1 MKTLKELAEL
11 IGGTVVGDG
20 DVAIHRVAGIDS
32 AKAGEITFLANPKY
46 LPLLQ
51 STQASAVMVMP
62 GVDAPGVPLLVCP
75 NPYLAFAKVLTALH
89 VAKPEY
95 RGIMEG
101 AYIDPETKI
110 ADGVTIYPGCVIGK
124 NVSVGSGTTLYSGVL
139 LYDNVTVGE
148 DCLIHAGT
156 VVRERCRIGN
166 RVIVQPKA
174 VIGSDGFGFAPDGS
188 SYFKIPQV
196 GIVVIED
203 DVEIGAN
210 CCLDRAALGE
220 TRIGRGTKLDNL
232 VQIAHNVKIGADS
245 IIVAQVGIA
254 GSTEIGKHCTLGG
267 QVGVAGHIKVGDNT
281 MVGAQSGIS
290 GNVPGGEVVS
300 GTPAIP
306 HRDWLKAA
314 TSFSKLPEMRKEI
327 KRLKKQVEELQ
338 ELTKE
343 G

>member
-20 DVAIHRVAGIDS
+20 DAEIHRVAGIDS
-32 AKAGEITFLANPKY
+32 AKPGEITFLSNPKY
-46 LPLLQ
+46 LPLLKT
-51 STQASAVMVMP
+51 TQASAVMVTP
-62 GVDAPGVPLLVCP
+62 GVEAPGVSLLVCP

-101 AYIDPETKI
+101 ASVDPEAKI
-110 ADGVTIYPGCVIGK
+110 ADGVTIYPGCVVGK
-124 NVSVGSGTTLYSGVL
+124 NVSIGSGTTLYPGVL
-139 LYDNVTVGE
+139 LYDNVSVGE
-148 DCLIHAGT
+148 DCLIHAGV
-156 VVRERCRIGN
+156 VVREGCRLGN

-188 SYFKIPQV
+188 SYYKIPQV

-210 CCLDRAALGE
+210 SCLDRAALGE
-220 TRIGRGTKLDNL
+220 TRIGRGTKVDNL
-232 VQIAHNVKIGADS
+232 VQIAHNVKIGPDN

-290 GNVPGGEVVS
+290 GNMPGGEVVS

-327 KRLKKQVEELQ
+327 KKLKKQVEELQ

>member
-20 DVAIHRVAGIDS
+20 EVEIHRVAGIDS
-32 AKAGEITFLANPKY
+32 AKSGEITFLANPKY

-51 STQASAVMVMP
+51 TTQASAVMVKP
-62 GVDAPGVPLLVCP
+62 GVEAPGVSLLVCP

-89 VAKPEY
+89 VAKPEC

-101 AYIDPETKI
+101 AFVDPEAKI
-110 ADGVTIYPGCVIGK
+110 ADGATIYPGCVIGK
-124 NVSVGSGTTLYSGVL
+124 NVAVGSGTTLYPGVL

-156 VVRERCRIGN
+156 VVREGCRIGN

-188 SYFKIPQV
+188 GYFKIPQV

-210 CCLDRAALGE
+210 SCLDRAALGE

-254 GSTEIGKHCTLGG
+254 GSTAIGKHCTLGG

-281 MVGAQSGIS
+281 MVGAQSGIA
-290 GNVPGGEVVS
+290 GNLPSGEVFS

-306 HRDWLKAA
+306 HRNWLRAS
-314 TSFSKLPEMRKEI
+314 TSFAKLPEMRKEI
-327 KRLKKQVEELQ
+327 GKLKRQIEELQ

>member
-20 DVAIHRVAGIDS
+20 DVEIHRVGGIDS
-32 AKAGEITFLANPKY
+32 AKPGDITFLANPKY
-46 LPLLQ
+46 LPMLQ
-51 STQASAVMVMP
+51 TTQASAVMVKP
-62 GVDAPGVPLLVCP
+62 GVDAPGVSLLVCP

-101 AYIDPETKI
+101 AFVDPEAKI
-110 ADGVTIYPGCVIGK
+110 SDGVTIYPGCFIGK
-124 NVSVGSGTTLYSGVL
+124 NVTVGSGTTLHPGVL

-156 VVRERCRIGN
+156 VVREGCRLGN

-174 VIGSDGFGFAPDGS
+174 VIGSDGFGFAPDGGG
-188 SYFKIPQV
+188 YFKIPQV

-220 TRIGRGTKLDNL
+220 TRIERGTKLDNL

-281 MVGAQSGIS
+281 MVGAQSGIA
-290 GNVPGGEVVS
+290 GNLPGGEVVS
-300 GTPAIP
+300 GTPVIP

-314 TSFSKLPEMRKEI
+314 KSFAKLPEMRKEI
-327 KRLKKQVEELQ
+327 SRLKKQIEELQ

>member
-1 MKTLKELAEL
+1 VKTLKELAEL

-20 DVAIHRVAGIDS
+20 DVEIHRVAGIDS
-32 AKAGEITFLANPKY
+32 AKPGEITFLANPKY

-101 AYIDPETKI
+101 AFVDPEAKI
-110 ADGVTIYPGCVIGK
+110 AEGVTIYPGCVIGK
-124 NVSVGSGTTLYSGVL
+124 NVSVGSGTTLYPGVL

-290 GNVPGGEVVS
+290 GNVAGGEVVS

>member
-1 MKTLKELAEL
+1 MKTLKELADL

-20 DVAIHRVAGIDS
+20 DAEIHRVAGIDS
-32 AKAGEITFLANPKY
+32 AKPGEITFLANPKY
-46 LPLLQ
+46 LPLLKT
-51 STQASAVMVMP
+51 TQASAVMVTP
-62 GVDAPGVPLLVCP
+62 GVEAPGVSLLVCP

-101 AYIDPETKI
+101 AYVDPEAKI
-110 ADGVTIYPGCVIGK
+110 ADGVTIHPGCVIGK
-124 NVSVGSGTTLYSGVL
+124 NVSVGSGTTLYPGVL

-156 VVRERCRIGN
+156 VVREGCRLGN

-210 CCLDRAALGE
+210 SCLDRAALGE
-220 TRIGRGTKLDNL
+220 TRIGRGTKIDNL

-245 IIVAQVGIA
+245 IIVSQVGIA

-281 MVGAQSGIS
+281 MVGAQSGVT
-290 GNVPGGEVVS
+290 GNMPGGEVIS

-327 KRLKKQVEELQ
+327 KKLKKQVEELQ

>member
-1 MKTLKELAEL
+1 MKTLKELAEF

-20 DVAIHRVAGIDS
+20 EVEIHRVASIDN
-32 AKAGEITFLANPKY
+32 AKPGEITFLANPKY

-51 STQASAVMVMP
+51 STQASAVMVKP
-62 GVDAPGVPLLVCP
+62 GVEAPGVALLVCP

-89 VAKPEY
+89 VVKLEC

-101 AYIDPETKI
+101 AFVDPEAKI

-124 NVSVGSGTTLYSGVL
+124 NVTVGSGSTLYPGVL
-139 LYDNVTVGE
+139 VYDNVTVGE

-156 VVRERCRIGN
+156 VVREGCRIGN

-188 SYFKIPQV
+188 GYYKIPQV

-210 CCLDRAALGE
+210 TCLDRAAMGE
-220 TRIGRGTKLDNL
+220 TRIGRGSKLDNL
-232 VQIAHNVKIGADS
+232 VQVGHNVKIGADS
-245 IIVAQVGIA
+245 IIVAQGGIA
-254 GSTEIGKHCTLGG
+254 GSTELGKHCTLGG
-267 QVGVAGHIKVGDNT
+267 QVGVAGHLKLGDNT
-281 MVGAQSGIS
+281 MLGGQSGVA
-290 GNVPGGEVVS
+290 GNLPGGEVFS

-306 HRDWLKAA
+306 HRDWLRASMVFA
-314 TSFSKLPEMRKEI
+314 KLPEMRKEI
-327 KRLKKQVEELQ
+327 GRLKCQVERLQ
-338 ELTKE
+338 ALIKE

>member
-20 DVAIHRVAGIDS
+20 DVEIHRVAGIDS
-32 AKAGEITFLANPKY
+32 AKPGEITFLANPKY

-51 STQASAVMVMP
+51 STKASAVMVMP

-101 AYIDPETKI
+101 AYVDPEAKI

-124 NVSVGSGTTLYSGVL
+124 NVSVGSGTTLYPGVL

-267 QVGVAGHIKVGDNT
+267 QVGVAGPIKVGDNT

-290 GNVPGGEVVS
+290 GNVAGGEVVS

>member
-20 DVAIHRVAGIDS
+20 DVEIHRVAGIDS
-32 AKAGEITFLANPKY
+32 AKPGEITFLANPKY

-51 STQASAVMVMP
+51 STQASAVMVTP
-62 GVDAPGVPLLVCP
+62 GVEAPGVSLLVCS

-89 VAKPEY
+89 VTKPEC

-101 AYIDPETKI
+101 AYVDPEAKI

-124 NVSVGSGTTLYSGVL
+124 NVSVGSGTTLYPGVL

-156 VVRERCRIGN
+156 VVREGCRIGN

-254 GSTEIGKHCTLGG
+254 GSTQIGKHCTLGG

-281 MVGAQSGIS
+281 MVGAQSGIA
-290 GNVPGGEVVS
+290 GNQPGGEIIS

-306 HRDWLKAA
+306 HRDWLRASK
-314 TSFSKLPEMRKEI
+314 SFAKLPEMRKEI
-327 KRLKKQVEELQ
+327 KKLTKQIEELQ

>member
-1 MKTLKELAEL
+1 MKTLNELAEL
-11 IGGTVVGDG
+11 VGGTVVGDG
-20 DVAIHRVAGIDS
+20 KAEIHRVAGIDS
-32 AKAGEITFLANPKY
+32 AKPGEITFLANPKY
-46 LPLLQ
+46 LPLLKT
-51 STQASAVMVMP
+51 TQASAVMVMP
-62 GVDAPGVPLLVCP
+62 GVEAPGVSLLVCP

-89 VAKPEY
+89 VSKPAY
-95 RGIMEG
+95 RGVMEG
-101 AYIDPETKI
+101 AYVDPAAQL
-110 ADGVTIYPGCVIGK
+110 ADGVTVYPGCVVGK
-124 NVSVGSGTTLYSGVL
+124 NVSIGAGTTLYPGVM
-139 LYDNVTVGE
+139 LYDDVTVGE

-156 VVRERCRIGN
+156 VVREGCRIGD

-188 SYFKIPQV
+188 GYYKIPQV

-203 DVEIGAN
+203 DVEIGAGT
-210 CCLDRAALGE
+210 CLDRAALGE
-220 TRIGRGTKLDNL
+220 TRIGRGSKLDNL

-290 GNVPGGEVVS
+290 GSMPGGEVVS

>member
-20 DVAIHRVAGIDS
+20 DVEIHRVAGIDS
-32 AKAGEITFLANPKY
+32 AKPGEITFLANPKY

-62 GVDAPGVPLLVCP
+62 GVGAPGVPLLVCP

-101 AYIDPETKI
+101 AFVDPEAKI
-110 ADGVTIYPGCVIGK
+110 AEGVTIYPGCVIGK
-124 NVSVGSGTTLYSGVL
+124 NVSVGSGTTLYPGVL

-290 GNVPGGEVVS
+290 GNMAGGEVVS

>member
-1 MKTLKELAEL
+1 MKTLNELAEL

-20 DVAIHRVAGIDS
+20 SVEIYRVAAIDS
-32 AKAGEITFLANPKY
+32 AQPGEITFLANLKY

-51 STQASAVMVMP
+51 TTQASAVMVKP
-62 GVDAPGVPLLVCP
+62 GVDAPGVSLLVCP
-75 NPYLAFAKVLTALH
+75 NPYLAFAKILTALH
-89 VAKPEY
+89 VTKPEY

-101 AYIDPETKI
+101 AFVDPEAKI
-110 ADGVTIYPGCVIGK
+110 AEGVTIYPGCVIGK
-124 NVSVGSGTTLYSGVL
+124 AVTVGSGTTLYPGVL
-139 LYDNVTVGE
+139 LYDNVVVGE

-156 VVRERCRIGN
+156 VVREGCRIGN

-188 SYFKIPQV
+188 GYFKIPQV

-210 CCLDRAALGE
+210 ACLDRAAMGV
-220 TRIGRGTKLDNL
+220 TCIGRGSKLDNM
-232 VQIAHNVKIGADS
+232 VQIGHNVKIGEDS

-267 QVGVAGHIKVGDNT
+267 QAGVAGHLKIGDNT
-281 MVGAQSGIS
+281 MVGGQSGIAGNLPNGGVFS
-290 GNVPGGEVVS
+290 GS
-300 GTPAIP
+300 PAIP
-306 HRDWLKAA
+306 HRDWLRASMTFA
-314 TSFSKLPEMRKEI
+314 KLPEMRKELN
-327 KRLKKQVEELQ
+327 RLKKHVEELQ
-338 ELTKE
+338 EFIKE